1 MNIKQIRYFF
11 TALLPMYD
19 QMSASMYRTIP
30 IAPAEQV
37 SIPLFIVSL
46 KNDMTLQ
53 YHRAEAF
60 LVQSIQ
66 KLSMGR

>member
-1 MNIKQIRYFF
+1 MEKQHGYFF

-37 SIPLFIVSL
+37 SIRCASFRSRTI
-46 KNDMTLQ
+46 
-53 YHRAEAF
+53 
-60 LVQSIQ
+60 
-66 KLSMGR
+66 